1 MGAKRKM
8 SVTIDADIIGTIED
22 ISAASGTA
30 KSQLAQE
37 ALKLWL
43 KKRTQDLMA
52 RGYTEMAE
60 EDRKIAE
67 LSFEAQ
73 REVLP

>member
-1 MGAKRKM
+1 MGTKGKL
-8 SVTIDADIIGTIED
+8 SVTIDEKVLKAIEN
-22 ISAASGTA
+22 ASKTFHIA

-43 KKRTQDLMA
+43 RKRTQELMA

-60 EDRKIAE
+60 EDKRFAE

-73 REVLP
+73 KEILS

>member
-1 MGAKRKM
+1 METKKKL
-8 SVTIDADIIGTIED
+8 SVTIDKEVLEAVEN
-22 ISAASGTA
+22 ASKTYHMA

-43 KKRTQDLMA
+43 KRRTQELLA

-60 EDRKIAE
+60 EDREFAE

-73 REVLP
+73 KETLS

>member
-1 MGAKRKM
+1 METKKKL
-8 SVTIDADIIGTIED
+8 SVTIDKEVLEAVEN
-22 ISAASGTA
+22 ASKTYHMA

-43 KKRTQDLMA
+43 KKRTQELLA

-60 EDRKIAE
+60 EDKEFAE

-73 REVLP
+73 KETLS

>member
-1 MGAKRKM
+1 METKKKL
-8 SVTIDADIIGTIED
+8 SVTIDKEVLEAVEN
-22 ISAASGTA
+22 ASKTYHMA

-43 KKRTQDLMA
+43 KRRTQELLA
-52 RGYTEMAE
+52 KGYTEMAE
-60 EDRKIAE
+60 EDREFAE

-73 REVLP
+73 KETLS

>member
-1 MGAKRKM
+1 MRTKRKL
-8 SVTIDADIIGTIED
+8 SVSIDEEILKAIEN
-22 ISAASGTA
+22 ASKTYRMA

-43 KKRTQDLMA
+43 KQRTQELMA
-52 RGYTEMAE
+52 KGYAEMAE
-60 EDRKIAE
+60 DDKEFAE

-73 REVLP
+73 KEIL

>member
-1 MGAKRKM
+1 METKKKL
-8 SVTIDADIIGTIED
+8 SVTIDKEVLEAVEN
-22 ISAASGTA
+22 ASKTYHMA

-43 KKRTQDLMA
+43 KKRTQELLA
-52 RGYTEMAE
+52 KGYTEMAE
-60 EDRKIAE
+60 EDREFAE

-73 REVLP
+73 KETLP

>member
-1 MGAKRKM
+1 METKKKL
-8 SVTIDADIIGTIED
+8 SVTIDKEVLEAVEN
-22 ISAASGTA
+22 ASKTYHMA

-43 KKRTQDLMA
+43 KRRTQELLA

-60 EDRKIAE
+60 EDREFAE

-73 REVLP
+73 KEILS

>member
-1 MGAKRKM
+1 METKKKL
-8 SVTIDADIIGTIED
+8 SVTIDKEVLEAVEN
-22 ISAASGTA
+22 ASKTYHMA

-43 KKRTQDLMA
+43 KRRTQELLA

-60 EDRKIAE
+60 EDKEFAE

-73 REVLP
+73 KEILS

>member
-8 SVTIDADIIGTIED
+8 SVTIDADILGTIED
-22 ISAASGTA
+22 IAEASGTA

-52 RGYTEMAE
+52 KGYTEMAE
-60 EDRKIAE
+60 EDRKLAE

-73 REVLP
+73 KEVLT

>member
-1 MGAKRKM
+1 MGTKGKL
-8 SVTIDADIIGTIED
+8 SVTIDEKVLKAVEN
-22 ISAASGTA
+22 ASKTCHIA

-43 KKRTQDLMA
+43 KKRTQELMA
-52 RGYTEMAE
+52 KGYTEMAE
-60 EDRKIAE
+60 EDKEFAE

-73 REVLP
+73 KEILS